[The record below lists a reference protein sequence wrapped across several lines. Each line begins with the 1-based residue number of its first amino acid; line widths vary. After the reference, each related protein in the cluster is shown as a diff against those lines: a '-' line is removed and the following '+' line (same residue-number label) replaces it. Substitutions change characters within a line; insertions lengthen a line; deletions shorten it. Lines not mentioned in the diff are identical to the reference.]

1 MALSLNLLLLSN
13 RAPLVI
19 KQDHYG
25 HNIVLL
31 GQFKRIKDRLIS
43 KLTRDDRTN
52 YGTARYFEKESSNYS
67 FKKTKQT
74 TLTESTK
81 LNHRTQPN
89 TN

>member
-1 MALSLNLLLLSN
+1 MGRTSSYKYKWLFSLNLLLLSK

-31 GQFKRIKDRLIS
+31 GQFKRIKERLIS

-52 YGTARYFEKESSNYS
+52 YGHSSFSSKKKVRITNS
-67 FKKTKQT
+67 HFK
-74 TLTESTK
+74 
-81 LNHRTQPN
+81 
-89 TN
+89 